1 MVRKLVLGLALAG
14 AALLP
19 FSGAAEAGIADGVVA
34 SHPFLQLMPVEKT
47 QFFFGGRNYCFYYDG
62 WHGPGFYWCGYAYR
76 EGLGYGGG
84 EGWNGWRGG
93 GGGRRDG
100 HDGGHM
106 HMGGG
111 EMGGGHMHMGGGET
125 GGGHMHM
132 GGGEMGG
139 GHMHT
144 GGGGMG
150 GGQMRTGGGQMH
162 TGGGGGQMHTGG
174 GGGQGGGGDHK
185 P

>member
-1 MVRKLVLGLALAG
+1 MLRKLVLGWALAG

-19 FSGAAEAGIADGVVA
+19 FSDAAEAGIADGVVA

-100 HDGGHM
+100 HDGG
-106 HMGGG
+106 G
-111 EMGGGHMHMGGGET
+111 EM

-150 GGQMRTGGGQMH
+150 GGKMRTGGGGGQMH
-162 TGGGGGQMHTGG
+162 TGGGGMGGGQMHTGG

>member
-1 MVRKLVLGLALAG
+1 MLRKLVLGLALAG

-84 EGWNGWRGG
+84 GGWHGWGG
-93 GGGRRDG
+93 GGGG
-100 HDGGHM
+100 
-106 HMGGG
+106 MGGG
-111 EMGGGHMHMGGGET
+111 Q
-125 GGGHMHM
+125 
-132 GGGEMGG
+132 
-139 GHMHT
+139 MHT

-150 GGQMRTGGGQMH
+150 GGQMHTGGGQMH
-162 TGGGGGQMHTGG
+162 TGGGGMGGGQMHTGG
-174 GGGQGGGGDHK
+174 GGG
-185 P
+185 